1 MMLHELSTFPAH
13 DQSYPTAALMSV
25 ASTEPTWWRGPP
37 IVCYLVCRRPNAC
50 DPQRQ

>member
-25 ASTEPTWWRGPP
+25 AEHRTD
-37 IVCYLVCRRPNAC
+37 LVARSANRLLSCV
-50 DPQRQ
+50 QET